1 MAGDLLSDRLGLESS
16 SFRMSDVMSNPRNGF
31 CSGSLVGDEANL
43 LSSPFVSVGQLSGVG
58 GGLDWAGLILSSE
71 NNHLIR
77 RLVRTK
83 INGQFRDWKII

>member
-1 MAGDLLSDRLGLESS
+1 MAGDLLSNRLGFESS

-83 INGQFRDWKII
+83 INGQF